1 MSAGFVSRGS
11 AEKKEKREKM
21 KKKMKIN
28 ASEISEIILYNKM
41 PMYDTLFP
49 QHRQGKLERSLLYAF
64 LRRKLRIA
72 NKENKKKMRQLKMYL
87 LWPKV
92 LLERA
97 RQREWE

>member
-1 MSAGFVSRGS
+1 
-11 AEKKEKREKM
+11 
-21 KKKMKIN
+21 MKIN

-72 NKENKKKMRQLKMYL
+72 NKENKKKMQQLKMYL

-92 LLERA
+92 LLERE
-97 RQREWE
+97 RER